1 MSVNDDAASAKLA
14 KDLQAANKETQ
25 AKIVH
30 DLLIVQN
37 RLYAQLESLSWL
49 ERALKLRFSL
59 PPLRGWAASPDVLLG
74 LHEHVRLTRPRLVV
88 ECGSGASTI
97 VVADALRQ
105 NGLGKLVSL
114 EHHTD
119 FAEKTRAYLS
129 REHLDAW
136 VDLRLAP
143 LQSWDHEHLGHEA
156 KKPNDPPVRWYDQT
170 MLYGLEDINL
180 LFVDGPPGST
190 CSHARYPAMPALAKS
205 LAGGAQVWMDDTVRA
220 EEKAIC
226 EAWAAAYS
234 FKVEYHSL
242 EKGLGVLSS
251 IG

>member
-1 MSVNDDAASAKLA
+1 MSVSDDAASAKLT

-74 LHEHVRLTRPRLVV
+74 LHEHVRLTR
-88 ECGSGASTI
+88 
-97 VVADALRQ
+97 
-105 NGLGKLVSL
+105 
-114 EHHTD
+114 
-119 FAEKTRAYLS
+119 AYLS

-143 LQSWDHEHLGHEA
+143 LQPWDHEHLGHEA
-156 KKPNDPPVRWYDQT
+156 KKPNDPPVRWYDLT

-226 EAWAAAYS
+226 EAWVAAYS